1 MNRLLL
7 LLIAEQVYTET
18 EKMGK
23 SLLEELRIP
32 LFLLLISI
40 VLQFTGD
47 TYFYLEIEKYVRE
60 TLKEPELFIS
70 IIMISLLHIFSHK
83 YIEKCNIQIT
93 RPLNS
98 TS

>member
-1 MNRLLL
+1 MGRLLL
-7 LLIAEQVYTET
+7 SIAERIFTET
-18 EKMGK
+18 EQMGN
-23 SLLEELRIP
+23 SLVKELRIP

-70 IIMISLLHIFSHK
+70 IVMISLLHVLSHK
-83 YIEKCNIQIT
+83 YIEKYNIQTT

-98 TS
+98 IG